1 MSAQAPGS
9 PTLGELV
16 SQLAQKT
23 GVLVSQEVRLAKTE
37 LAINV
42 KTAGRNV
49 AWVAIGAFAGM
60 AGALFLLS
68 AVVLLLGKVMPY
80 WLASL
85 IVGGF
90 VVAVG
95 AGAATK
101 GIKALKDL
109 DPAPR
114 ETIRTLKEDT
124 AWAKAQLSR

>member
-1 MSAQAPGS
+1 MSTQAPAS

-23 GVLVSQEVRLAKTE
+23 GILVSQEVRLAKTE
-37 LAINV
+37 LTANV
-42 KTAGRNV
+42 KVAGRNV
-49 AWVAIGAFAGM
+49 AWVAIGAFAAM
-60 AGALFLLS
+60 AGGLFLLT
-68 AVVLLLGKVMPY
+68 AVMLLLGRVMPY

-90 VVAVG
+90 VLAVG
-95 AGAATK
+95 AGAAAK
-101 GIKALKDL
+101 GIKALKEL